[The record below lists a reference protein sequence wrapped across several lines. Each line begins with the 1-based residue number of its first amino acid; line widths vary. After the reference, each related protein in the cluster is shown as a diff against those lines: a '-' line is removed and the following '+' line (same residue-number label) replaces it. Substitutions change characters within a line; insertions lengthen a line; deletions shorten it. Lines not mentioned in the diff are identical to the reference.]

1 MVGLGI
7 SAVGAISTYAVLRA
21 KVSRL
26 ELDFSSHVAHD
37 DRVHE
42 REQNHH
48 LLKHTECNTKI
59 NSGFKRLDDI
69 GEKVTILERD
79 TVNLLTMAKAEE
91 KFVSK
96 MELQLHLKNI
106 ELSTAHTDRTV
117 GNMSKT
123 MDIILGK
130 LESISSQIRKENNER
145 V

>member
-21 KVSRL
+21 KVARL

-48 LLKHTECNTKI
+48 VATHTEFNTKI
-59 NSGFKRLDDI
+59 NSGFRRLDDI

-96 MELQLHLKNI
+96 LELQLHLKNI
-106 ELSTAHTDRTV
+106 ELSTAHTDKTV
-117 GNMSKT
+117 GAMEKT
-123 MDIILGK
+123 MGIILGK
-130 LESISSQIRKENNER
+130 LEELSKNINGGRND
-145 V
+145 